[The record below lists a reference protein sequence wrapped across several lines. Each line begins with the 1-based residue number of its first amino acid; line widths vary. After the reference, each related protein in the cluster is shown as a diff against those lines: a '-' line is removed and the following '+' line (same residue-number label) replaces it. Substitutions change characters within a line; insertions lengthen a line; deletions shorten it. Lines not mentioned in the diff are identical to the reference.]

1 MECAAHGVAK
11 SETQLSNFAFHFS
24 VGIVNIWV
32 VGFSVWHPPGLACF
46 QPRPAHGTT
55 PGVLL
60 PGQTITRRPHS
71 TCILGSIRTHSD
83 SAGKHDPE
91 MNNWR
96 EFWGGHHATSGWT
109 LVFSEHVEEGS
120 QSPVVQ
126 EGWVMFTK
134 TNLPR
139 VRSLDSLTIHLPATA
154 LIPCFHDRCLSYNR
168 IFNSQCFK
176 IGKFFFT

>member
-1 MECAAHGVAK
+1 MECAAHEVAK

-32 VGFSVWHPPGLACF
+32 VGFSVLHPPGLACF

-91 MNNWR
+91 MNN
-96 EFWGGHHATSGWT
+96 
-109 LVFSEHVEEGS
+109 
-120 QSPVVQ
+120 
-126 EGWVMFTK
+126 
-134 TNLPR
+134 
-139 VRSLDSLTIHLPATA
+139 
-154 LIPCFHDRCLSYNR
+154 
-168 IFNSQCFK
+168 
-176 IGKFFFT
+176 